1 MCTWPNKYS
10 ALTGK
15 LIHQVAG
22 HLRHNTILKLYAR
35 DTSVIS
41 TKRCEKP
48 SDNTSTVDRDA
59 LYYM

>member
-22 HLRHNTILKLYAR
+22 HPRHNTMNSVE
-35 DTSVIS
+35 TSN
-41 TKRCEKP
+41 KP
-48 SDNTSTVDRDA
+48 SNNTSTVDRDA
-59 LYYM
+59 WYYM